1 MDFNKYIDQEVAIE
15 VGWQL
20 DHLLQGHPRAS
31 ARHLICQIAEGIIAQ
46 GVVNSETEDIDE
58 VIDQYLL
65 ESGYIK

>member
-1 MDFNKYIDQEVAIE
+1 MTNTYIDEEVAIE

-46 GVVNSETEDIDE
+46 GVVTSDTEDIDE
-58 VIDQYLL
+58 VINHYLI
-65 ESGYIK
+65 EKGFIK